1 MKLRRKRFRSLKI
14 LRDSLL
20 KYIDPKWVL
29 KRNLRIIASYKS
41 KPRIRPFSHT
51 RLNKRT
57 HLGKNCNF
65 NGLVIEG
72 CGKVVIGDNF
82 HSGVDI
88 LFITQNHN
96 YKGNA
101 LPYNKEYVYKEI
113 IIGDNVWIGSRTIVL
128 SGNTIGEGAIIQA
141 GSVVVS
147 DIPKYGIAGG
157 HPAKVF
163 KYRNKEHYETLKK
176 EVDYEKKKITNA

>member
-1 MKLRRKRFRSLKI
+1 M
-14 LRDSLL
+14 

-29 KRNLRIIASYKS
+29 KRNLKIIASYKS
-41 KPRIRPFSHT
+41 EPRISPFSHT

-57 HLGKNCNF
+57 HLGKNCSF
-65 NGLVIEG
+65 NGCVIQG
-72 CGKVVIGDNF
+72 GGKVVIGNNF
-82 HSGVDI
+82 HSGEEI
-88 LFITQNHN
+88 LIITQNHN
-96 YKGNA
+96 YEGEA
-101 LPYNKEYVYKEI
+101 LPYKGYVYKDI
-113 IIGDNVWIGSRTIVL
+113 IIGDNVWLGSRITIL
-128 SGNTIGEGAIIQA
+128 PGITIGEGAIIQA

-176 EVDYEKKKITNA
+176 EGKFH